1 MLIFSKLSRLSLAL
15 FILLGFNACTDHR
28 LAPQSVPDVT
38 FFALTSSNQLM
49 RISAQKSDTPQATVA
64 ITGLQANERILSI
77 DFRPATGQL
86 YGIGSSNRLYVINQ
100 NTGLAR
106 AIGAGAFTPALMGDV
121 VSIDFNPT
129 VDRLRLVTAQG
140 QNLRLNP
147 ETGMVQAVDMPINGA
162 AGAMIGGVAYTN
174 NRAGVTSTLMLDI
187 DPVTDKLYRQ
197 DPPNNGTLVEIGSL
211 GLNVTATNGFDISPN
226 GDAVAAVTFNG
237 VVELDQINVTTGRL
251 QKIGDLPA
259 GVIGIAIPTE
269 PVAFTVD
276 AANNLLIFNPMN
288 PAPISKALTGLAM
301 GETILGIDVRPL
313 NGQLYALGSSS
324 RLYTINTANGAAT
337 ALGTG
342 PLVPALTATSYAFDF
357 NPTVDRIRVVGSNG
371 QNLRM
376 HPDLGTVVAVD
387 SDINPSNITISAG
400 AYTNNFAGTTST
412 VLFNIGAVEGTN
424 AMLYVQ
430 NPPNAGT
437 QVLVGSLG
445 LQTEATNGFDIGGMS
460 NIAYALLRVGGT
472 TRIHTINLATGA
484 ATPGAA
490 LPNGIEVRGFAVG
503 LGF

>member
-1 MLIFSKLSRLSLAL
+1 MFNFNKISKLSLLLSV
-15 FILLGFNACTDHR
+15 ILGLNACTDHR
-28 LAPQSVPDVT
+28 LTPQSVPDVT
-38 FFALTSSNQLM
+38 FFALNNSNQLM
-49 RISAQKSDTPQATVA
+49 RISAQKSDTPQSTVA

-86 YGIGSSNRLYVINQ
+86 YGVGSSNRLYVINQ
-100 NTGLAR
+100 NTGMAR

-147 ETGMVQAVDMPINGA
+147 ETGAVLAVDMPINGA

-174 NRAGVTSTLMLDI
+174 NRAGVTTTLMLDV

-197 DPPNNGTLVEIGSL
+197 DPPNNGTLVEIGSF
-211 GLNVTATNGFDISPN
+211 GLNVTAINGFDISPT
-226 GDAVAAVTFNG
+226 GDAVVAVTFNG
-237 VVELDQINVTTGRL
+237 AVELDQINVMTGRL
-251 QKIGDLPA
+251 QKLGDLPA
-259 GVIGIAIPTE
+259 GIIGIAIPTE
-269 PVAFTVD
+269 PVAFAVD
-276 AANNLLIFNPMN
+276 AANNLMIFNPMS
-288 PAPISKALTGLAM
+288 PTPITKALTGLAS

-324 RLYTINTANGAAT
+324 RLYTINTANGMAT
-337 ALGTG
+337 PLGMG
-342 PLVPALTATSYAFDF
+342 PLVPALTARHYAFDF

-376 HPDLGTVVAVD
+376 HPDLGTIVAVD
-387 SDINPSNITISAG
+387 SDINPGTVAISGG

-412 VLFNIGAVEGTN
+412 ALYNLEAVEGMN
-424 AMLYVQ
+424 AMLHIQ

-445 LQTEATNGFDIGGMS
+445 VQTEAANGFDIGGMS

-484 ATPGAA
+484 ATAGAS